1 MEELF
6 SKGQLSFAV
15 VHGRKK
21 FVVVSVAGQLPG
33 ENAAQPQVLHELELS
48 LDASWVV
55 VSDESAVW
63 F

>member
-33 ENAAQPQVLHELELS
+33 ENAAQPQFLHELELS